1 MLGGL
6 FDHTS
11 FTGRGVDI
19 EKYILVEN
27 LKIPSDATEVEL
39 EDS

>member
-6 FDHTS
+6 FDHNS